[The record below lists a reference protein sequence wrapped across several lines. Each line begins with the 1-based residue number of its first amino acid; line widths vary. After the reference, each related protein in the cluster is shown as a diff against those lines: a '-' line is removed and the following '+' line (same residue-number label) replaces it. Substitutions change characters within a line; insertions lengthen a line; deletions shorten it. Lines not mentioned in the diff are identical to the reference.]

1 MKKFYILALM
11 GAINLS
17 GCSIVSMHATSL
29 RMEEARTANAG
40 KQLVPKDGK
49 TYLIPIGTETVSYL
63 GTGDTEFKINNN
75 TFTQPKGTYSL
86 ITAFPGTY
94 KVYAN
99 KKVVGGGEATA
110 NVEVK
115 QGESVCF
122 YVVNPMAAPAR
133 IEATKNDAC
142 DPFLRPLKNQNVIV
156 ALPQ

>member
-1 MKKFYILALM
+1 
-11 GAINLS
+11 
-17 GCSIVSMHATSL
+17 MHATSS
-29 RMEEARTANAG
+29 RMEEARTANMG

-63 GTGDTEFKINNN
+63 GTGDTEFQINNN
-75 TFTQPKGTYSL
+75 SFTQPKGTYSL
-86 ITAFPGTY
+86 IAAFPGIY